1 MAMRNLF
8 TREDVAVAIFAA
20 VIILTTF
27 LF

>member
-1 MAMRNLF
+1 MRNLF
-8 TREDVAVAIFAA
+8 TREDLAVALFAA